1 MGLLPEESSA
11 RPGDAAGQ
19 RAQICLRG
27 DPDAADRELNDPQ
40 VIRREILDLQ
50 RRLDDGLIS
59 EHEYDSAEA
68 ELLAHLDAI
77 TNERNSL
84 CS

>member
-1 MGLLPEESSA
+1 MGLLKNLLLAPVML
-11 RPGDAAGQ
+11 PAGGLKFVVAEI
-19 RAQICLRG
+19 R
-27 DPDAADRELNDPQ
+27 DAADRELNDPQ
-40 VIRREILDLQ
+40 VIRREILELQ

-59 EHEYDSAEA
+59 EDEYDSAEA